1 LQHELVDV
9 LQVALQVKQAQW
21 SLRDQTTD
29 LSRSLSRLSESCLR
43 WADQIAHALAT
54 ADVPPDGR
62 VSTVA
67 SSPNAIPLEPRW
79 RGEVEVAELA
89 VSRCR
94 MFAKWAE
101 ERANDPSIQGTPN
114 SHLLTSIAE
123 DLRRFSSA
131 GLAS

>member
-1 LQHELVDV
+1 
-9 LQVALQVKQAQW
+9 
-21 SLRDQTTD
+21 
-29 LSRSLSRLSESCLR
+29 
-43 WADQIAHALAT
+43 
-54 ADVPPDGR
+54 
-62 VSTVA
+62 
-67 SSPNAIPLEPRW
+67 
-79 RGEVEVAELA
+79 
-89 VSRCR
+89 